1 MQGIRSYFQDS
12 RWLVLPVSSDRI
24 GVVASVL
31 CAIHCAAT
39 PVLLLFLPI
48 FGKVWSH
55 PASHWI
61 MALLVVPLAVV
72 TVRTGY
78 KRHRRKWVIVSC
90 FLGIGFV
97 LTGAAAPGFEATPGN
112 LGKESPAPMATGNAE
127 DCLIGE
133 CAESESFAECEEGE
147 CETASECAGSAV
159 EDAPGLDEE
168 GCVDACCPSIQA
180 DAEGGWRIHVPL
192 ASVLTT
198 IGGIFLIVTHIG
210 NLCRCSCCHTEP
222 VDAWSQSRLPQKV
235 PKYPA

>member
-1 MQGIRSYFQDS
+1 MQGVQNSTDYWSWFP
-12 RWLVLPVSSDRI
+12 WPVSGDRI
-24 GVVASVL
+24 GVFASVL

-39 PVLLLFLPI
+39 PFLLLFLPV

-61 MALLVVPLAVV
+61 MALLVVPLAAV
-72 TVRTGY
+72 TVITGY
-78 KRHRRKWVIVSC
+78 KRHRRKWVVLTC

-97 LTGAAAPGFEATPGN
+97 LTGAAAPGFESSP
-112 LGKESPAPMATGNAE
+112 GKESPAPVATGNAE
-127 DCLIGE
+127 DEAIGD
-133 CAESESFAECEEGE
+133 CAESDSFAECEEGQ
-147 CETASECAGSAV
+147 CEMASECAESDMADASGS
-159 EDAPGLDEE
+159 DEE

-222 VDAWSQSRLPQKV
+222 VEA
-235 PKYPA
+235 